1 MGRTDLLLSPVSPCG
16 SPQVD
21 SLPYQWLLVKN
32 KTIMGPKSTEE
43 QKVLLI
49 PPQAGVYQCVLSV
62 SSWPASAEPDLTG
75 VRADVFAKRVV
86 LVAVAENPALE
97 VSPPPPSETG
107 QDSLLECWKPEVG
120 FLMEMDGQIIIIK

>member
-1 MGRTDLLLSPVSPCG
+1 M
-16 SPQVD
+16 
-21 SLPYQWLLVKN
+21 PYQWLLVKN

-62 SSWPASAEPDLTG
+62 SSWPASAEPDLG
-75 VRADVFAKRVV
+75 VRTDVFAKRVV

-97 VSPPPPSETG
+97 VRAPIANKVKAVYWNSG
-107 QDSLLECWKPEVG
+107 NLK
-120 FLMEMDGQIIIIK
+120 